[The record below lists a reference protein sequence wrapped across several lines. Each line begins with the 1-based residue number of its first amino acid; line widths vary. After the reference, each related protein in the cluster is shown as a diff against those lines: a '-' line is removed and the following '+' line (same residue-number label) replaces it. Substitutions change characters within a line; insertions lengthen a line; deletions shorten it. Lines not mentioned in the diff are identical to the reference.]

1 MYNTPTQVWHT
12 ICNIIDVTNKDKDM
26 YVLIKKVPDGYR
38 TSVETLAY
46 SENKEEL
53 MELLPFEVERYVR
66 SRCKKMLPHEMRF
79 YLPHGHE
86 PLEVWERGAFGCEEF
101 RVMEIRPAIREAL
114 KCSREIARLKEE
126 NKEYLQK
133 LGLA

>member
-1 MYNTPTQVWHT
+1 MYA
-12 ICNIIDVTNKDKDM
+12 
-26 YVLIKKVPDGYR
+26 LIKKVPDGYR
-38 TSVETLAY
+38 TSVEALAY
-46 SENKEEL
+46 SEDKEEL

-79 YLPHGHE
+79 YLPNGHE
-86 PLEVWERGAFGCEEF
+86 PLEVWERGAFGKEEF

-114 KCSREIARLKEE
+114 KCSREIARLKGE

>member
-1 MYNTPTQVWHT
+1 
-12 ICNIIDVTNKDKDM
+12 M
-26 YVLIKKVPDGYR
+26 YVLIKKVPNGES
-38 TSVETLAY
+38 TIVESLAY

-66 SRCKKMLPHEMRF
+66 SRCKKLLPHEMRY
-79 YLPHGHE
+79 YLPNGLE
-86 PLEVWERGAFGCEEF
+86 PLEVWRRGAFDKEEF
-101 RVMEIRPAIREAL
+101 RVMEIKPAVREAL
-114 KCSREIARLKEE
+114 KCNREIARFKKE

>member
-1 MYNTPTQVWHT
+1 MYA
-12 ICNIIDVTNKDKDM
+12 
-26 YVLIKKVPDGYR
+26 LIKKVPNGDS
-38 TSVETLAY
+38 TIVEALAY

-53 MELLPFEVERYVR
+53 MELLPFEVERYAR

-79 YLPHGHE
+79 YLPNGHE
-86 PLEVWERGAFGCEEF
+86 PIEWWERGAFGKEEF
-101 RVMEIRPAIREAL
+101 RVMEIKPAKHEAL
-114 KCSREIARLKEE
+114 KCSREIAKLKEE